1 MPLDRSINK
10 SGFYIIMMLFK
21 GKEKP
26 KVDDDILLRANIAQ
40 GIKIL
45 YLDRKRL
52 FYPES
57 NHYDKLKDT
66 FTHIIK
72 NIKDLEEKKPRML
85 VMTNNGFQYEVLDSE
100 LVDTL
105 QNYFEFL
112 LLLPPPSSIFTKWKK
127 SVEVGKMR
135 IPTLSYMLH
144 SILTYKL
151 PDYWKDKMDEY
162 IDIAGAIIEVMNKS
176 SSNEKLIN
184 LTKEAERN
192 IANEVNKEREKIY
205 KKKILEWLRLN
216 LII

>member
-1 MPLDRSINK
+1 MI
-10 SGFYIIMMLFK
+10 FK
-21 GKEKP
+21 RKEKP
-26 KVDDDILLRANIAQ
+26 KVGDDILLRANIAQ

-52 FYPES
+52 FYPEN

-72 NIKDLEEKKPRML
+72 NLKDLEDKKPRML
-85 VMTNNGFQYEVLDSE
+85 VMTNSGFEYEVLNSKM
-100 LVDTL
+100 VDTL
-105 QNYFEFL
+105 QSYFEFL
-112 LLLPPPSSIFTKWKK
+112 LLIPPPSSIFTKWKK
-127 SVEVGKMR
+127 SVEVGKMH

-162 IDIAGAIIEVMNKS
+162 TDIAGAIIEVMNKS

-184 LTKEAERN
+184 LTKEAEKN
-192 IANEVNKEREKIY
+192 IANAVDKEREKAY
-205 KKKILEWLRLN
+205 KKKILEWVRLN